1 MSKDTG
7 LEKFEPGDEL
17 MKELDAMNGI
27 VDGRGDHWKEKRL
40 AAGEKPPL
48 KKVPK
53 KNDKLLHDAKSLLD
67 VGPVKGGRG
76 KLTLKEM
83 TKDLPAKLVAL
94 GLDPIDYIAQM
105 LKDPDAFGLE
115 GKDVLGGLFK
125 LADKLHA
132 TRKAVEIK
140 EEKHWKLEVVKR
152 DFEVDDDGEVVDV

>member
-105 LKDPDAFGLE
+105 LKDQDSYLGDTSFKPTDGVFAGSAVGTNMSNTPYLPESSRPGETRTDAPE
-115 GKDVLGGLFK
+115 
-125 LADKLHA
+125 LH
-132 TRKAVEIK
+132 IN
-140 EEKHWKLEVVKR
+140 
-152 DFEVDDDGEVVDV
+152 DDRA